1 MPADFLTIDRSK
13 LDNLAR
19 KGSAA
24 IVQRITLRAA
34 AIAAATAPGHMGQTV
49 RPIFK
54 GSKAN
59 PLGIVMV
66 DHPAATYVMNG
77 TSPHPILPR
86 KPNGVLRFTMGGK
99 VVYARSVQHPGTKP
113 NPFLWRALLAAKFNG

>member
-1 MPADFLTIDRSK
+1 MAADFLTIDRNK
-13 LDNLAR
+13 LESMAR

-24 IVQRITLRAA
+24 LVQRLTLRTA

-66 DHPAATYVMNG
+66 DHPAASFVLNG
-77 TSPHPILPR
+77 TRPHEIRPKR
-86 KPNGVLRFTMGGK
+86 PNGVLRFT
-99 VVYARSVQHPGTKP
+99 VSNRIVFARSVNHPGTQP
-113 NPFLWRALLAAKFNG
+113 NNFLWKAMLAAKFNA

>member
-1 MPADFLTIDRSK
+1 MPADFLTIDRNK
-13 LDNLAR
+13 LESVAR
-19 KGSAA
+19 KGSAVL
-24 IVQRITLRAA
+24 VQRLTLRTA

-66 DHPAATYVMNG
+66 DHPAASFVLNG
-77 TSPHPILPR
+77 TAPHEIRPKR
-86 KPNGVLRFTMGGK
+86 SGGRLRFTVGNR
-99 VVYARSVQHPGTKP
+99 VVFARSVQHPGTKP
-113 NPFLWRALLAAKFNG
+113 NNFLWKAMLAAKFNG